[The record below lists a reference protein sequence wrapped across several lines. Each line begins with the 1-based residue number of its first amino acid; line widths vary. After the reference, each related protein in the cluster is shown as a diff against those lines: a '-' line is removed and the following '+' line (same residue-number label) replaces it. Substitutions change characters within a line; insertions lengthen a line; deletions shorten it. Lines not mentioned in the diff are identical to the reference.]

1 VRHRMVSQDDHV
13 PPRLT
18 QPDPAADDT
27 VVLPPVTDPGPA
39 TEPVP
44 PAPEGTAVL
53 ERGGTG
59 LGNALK
65 WSYLLT
71 TGGYAITAILTFILA
86 AILSPREFG
95 VLTMALVWV
104 SLALVLLQH
113 GPTIAVIQQDDITED
128 HANAAFWAT
137 MAGAVGFC
145 LVFAAIAPLWAALN
159 GLPELTPVCLA
170 LTPMVLITAL
180 NVIPDALQRRRMQM
194 RGIAIRVL
202 VANLTG
208 GIAGVACA
216 IGGLGVWSLV
226 VQQVSTPAVYGTMLW
241 LMSDWR
247 PRFGPIRRQLRE
259 IRSTSLHTYAGAF
272 GNFLSSRTD
281 VVLMGLFFGP
291 IVIGLYRFAARFA
304 EMVVDLTAR
313 GLHQVSLP
321 HLARHGNDKTA
332 FGRELGRLMHGV
344 AVLAYPMLG
353 IVAGVAQPLV
363 LFIGDQWAEA
373 AEPLRVLCV
382 VSAIVVLAALFEP
395 AMQAAQRPG
404 ITAVFAWTTTITSG
418 LAIFFAARVSAS
430 AGTSGQLM
438 AAAWSI
444 LTVQAC
450 LVLVMGYVIFQRVLH
465 VSVAPILLAGLPGTL
480 SGVVAAFASA
490 GVYGLVDPWLDKF
503 FALAASGT
511 AGVLVAGTV
520 LLVLDREV
528 RERLI
533 RVAGRARRRRV
544 AASA

>member
-1 VRHRMVSQDDHV
+1 MRQRTASQDGHV
-13 PPRLT
+13 PQQAT
-18 QPDPAADDT
+18 ASDDT
-27 VVLPPVTDPGPA
+27 VVLPTVSVSDEA
-39 TEPVP
+39 TP
-44 PAPEGTAVL
+44 PAPDGAAVL
-53 ERGGTG
+53 ERGGTK

-65 WSYLLT
+65 WSYLFT

-113 GPTIAVIQQDDITED
+113 GPTIAVIQQDDITEE

-137 MAGAVGFC
+137 IAGAVGFC
-145 LVFAAIAPLWAALN
+145 LLFAALAPLWAAVN

-180 NVIPDALQRRRMQM
+180 NVIPDALQRRRMHM

-208 GIAGVACA
+208 GIAGVTCA
-216 IGGLGVWSLV
+216 VAGLGVWSLV
-226 VQQVSTPAVYGTMLW
+226 VQQVSTPAIYGTMLW
-241 LMSDWR
+241 LMTDWR
-247 PRFGPIRRQLRE
+247 PRLGMARKHLRD
-259 IRSTSLHTYAGAF
+259 IRSTSLHTYVGAF

-291 IVIGLYRFAARFA
+291 VVIGLYRFAARFA

-321 HLARHGNDKTA
+321 HLARHGNDKA
-332 FGRELGRLMHGV
+332 GFARELGRLMHGV

-353 IVAGVAQPLV
+353 VVAGVAQPLV
-363 LFIGDQWAEA
+363 LFIGDQWGEA

-382 VSAIVVLAALFEP
+382 VSAVVVLGALFEP

-404 ITAVFAWTTTITSG
+404 ITAVFAWTTTVTSG

-430 AGTSGQLM
+430 GGTSAQLM
-438 AAAWSI
+438 AAAWSM
-444 LTVQAC
+444 LAVQAA
-450 LVLVMGYVIFQRVLH
+450 LVLVMGYVIFRRVLR

-490 GVYGLVDPWLDKF
+490 GVYRLVGDTLDKF
-503 FALAASGT
+503 FALAASGM
-511 AGVLVAGTV
+511 AGVLVAGMV

-528 RERLI
+528 RSRVI
-533 RVAGRARRRRV
+533 RIAGRLRRRP
-544 AASA
+544 APASA

>member
-1 VRHRMVSQDDHV
+1 MRHRMVGQDNHV
-13 PPRLT
+13 PHQLT
-18 QPDPAADDT
+18 PPDSLDDAAVT
-27 VVLPPVTDPGPA
+27 PSMAGPVATADPL
-39 TEPVP
+39 P
-44 PAPEGTAVL
+44 PAPEGAPVL
-53 ERGGTG
+53 ERGDTG

-65 WSYLLT
+65 WSYLFT

-113 GPTIAVIQQDDITED
+113 GPTIAVIQQDDVTEE

-145 LVFAAIAPLWAALN
+145 LVFAAVAPLWAAVN

-208 GIAGVACA
+208 GIAGVTCA
-216 IGGLGVWSLV
+216 VAGLGVWSLV

-247 PRFGPIRRQLRE
+247 PRFGPIRRQLRD

-272 GNFLSSRTD
+272 GSFLSSRTD

-291 IVIGLYRFAARFA
+291 VVIGLYRFAARFA

-321 HLARHGNDKTA
+321 HLARHGSDKHGFA
-332 FGRELGRLMHGV
+332 RELGRLMHGV
-344 AVLAYPMLG
+344 AVMAFPMLG
-353 IVAGVAQPLV
+353 IVAGVAEPLV

-373 AEPLRVLCV
+373 AQPLRVLCL

-404 ITAVFAWTTTITSG
+404 VTAVFAWTTTITSG
-418 LAIFFAARVSAS
+418 LAIFFAARVSING
-430 AGTSGQLM
+430 GTSQQLM
-438 AAAWSI
+438 AAAWSM
-444 LTVQAC
+444 LAVQAG
-450 LVLVMGYVIFQRVLH
+450 LLLVMGYVIFRRVLR
-465 VSVAPILLAGLPGTL
+465 VPMAPVLVAGIPGTL
-480 SGVVAAFASA
+480 SGLVAAFASSGA
-490 GVYGLVDPWLDKF
+490 YALVDPVLNKF
-503 FALAASGT
+503 FSLAASGT
-511 AGVLVAGTV
+511 AGVLVAGMV
-520 LLVLDREV
+520 LLPLDRDV
-528 RERLI
+528 RTRVFRIARRL
-533 RVAGRARRRRV
+533 RGRA
-544 AASA
+544 ATASA